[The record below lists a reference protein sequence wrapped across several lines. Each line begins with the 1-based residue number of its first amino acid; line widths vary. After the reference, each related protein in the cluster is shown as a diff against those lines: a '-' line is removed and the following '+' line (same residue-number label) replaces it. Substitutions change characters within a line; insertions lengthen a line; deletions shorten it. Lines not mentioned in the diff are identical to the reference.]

1 MESSKQ
7 LWPGLQSFIFSRVKF
22 VSFLMCYSPGFFS
35 FLGKKTIITAI
46 MTLWKRMKRIFVSTY
61 LHLRERYGNNNN
73 DNKCSYLFAFFSVIT
88 ILFHFIPK
96 YFCQCKTFGHL
107 LLCTCLIKEIQF
119 TTSIILENWS
129 SWPKP
134 TFFKRWKCKQA
145 LKSMRRSK
153 SMQFTISIKNLCPIF
168 ANDGF

>member
-88 ILFHFIPK
+88 FFFISFQNIFVNAKHLDTYYYVHAWSKKFNSPLLS
-96 YFCQCKTFGHL
+96 FWKTEVHGL
-107 LLCTCLIKEIQF
+107 
-119 TTSIILENWS
+119 
-129 SWPKP
+129 
-134 TFFKRWKCKQA
+134 
-145 LKSMRRSK
+145 
-153 SMQFTISIKNLCPIF
+153 NLRFLNVESVSRPLSPWEEVKACNLP
-168 ANDGF
+168 